1 MGNTQMVQK
10 INFEDIQYVIKNA
23 EMCMLIN
30 ILPNNEQDCLIFNTT
45 DMKKEEEMI
54 NYFIKMGTFNVKL
67 IIYGKNCNDNQVYNK
82 EEQLRKLGFIN
93 IFIYS
98 GGLFE
103 WLMLQDIYGVT
114 EFPTTSYNLDFLK
127 YKPKNKLNL
136 RFIEF

>member
-1 MGNTQMVQK
+1 MGNTQTVQK

-23 EMCMLIN
+23 EMFMLIN
-30 ILPNNEQDCLIFNTT
+30 ILPNNEQDCLIYSTS

-82 EEQLRKLGFIN
+82 EEQLRKLGFKN
-93 IFIYS
+93 IFVYS

-114 EFPTTSYNLDFLK
+114 EFPTTSYNLDILK
-127 YKPKNKLNL
+127 YKPIKKLNL